1 MASEFTRKVQKIK
14 DILKFNSM
22 LADDGD
28 VLLTKDGEVY
38 TQVNGK
44 VKQLSNPNYGKDNAN
59 KILSVSD
66 TGDAVPIP
74 MPNAGDVLD
83 KDNTFTGSNTF
94 NKKIIAP
101 AGIQG
106 NADSANMLNTRT
118 ATFTDF
124 AKVATNMNTYSGQ
137 WCVGSNVVAN
147 SPVAGMTYYLIE
159 VIPDNTVKS
168 GIIRISQYG
177 YTGNYYY
184 NIVNGGVLST
194 WNKVTKDS
202 QVMHNSGNETA
213 SGDKTFNGQTT
224 LLNGNFGLRVTNSGI
239 FKTTDAGN
247 TWAAL

>member
-14 DILKFNSM
+14 DILKFNSV

-74 MPNAGDVLD
+74 MPNSGDILD
-83 KDNTFTGSNTF
+83 KDNTFTGINTF
-94 NKKIIAP
+94 KKLINGGLASNK
-101 AGIQG
+101 
-106 NADSANMLNTRT
+106 
-118 ATFTDF
+118 ATFTKFSD
-124 AKVATNMNTYSGQ
+124 VSSNMFKYSGEWYVWGDNIEDSPLRKNWLQ
-137 WCVGSNVVAN
+137 VSINSSENNAGIIRLTSYSDNRIAFGVVN
-147 SPVAGMTYYLIE
+147 GGHIDWHILID
-159 VIPDNTVKS
+159 DNTV
-168 GIIRISQYG
+168 
-177 YTGNYYY
+177 
-184 NIVNGGVLST
+184 L
-194 WNKVTKDS
+194 
-202 QVMHNSGNETA
+202 HNSGNETS

-239 FKTTDAGN
+239 LKTTDAGN
-247 TWAAL
+247 TWVAL

>member
-74 MPNAGDVLD
+74 MPTSDDILS
-83 KDNTFTGSNTF
+83 KDNTFTGT
-94 NKKIIAP
+94 NKFTKPID
-101 AGIQG
+101 GSLLTSV
-106 NADSANMLNTRT
+106 D
-118 ATFTDF
+118 TFTKF
-124 AKVATNMNTYSGQ
+124 ADVAQNMPKYAGYTSSGTGYITDMPYPGWAVIHVQPRGNDLKTGIINLSYTNIGITINGHVNNGTIS
-137 WCVGSNVVAN
+137 WEFVAN
-147 SPVAGMTYYLIE
+147 YAS
-159 VIPDNTVKS
+159 VI
-168 GIIRISQYG
+168 
-177 YTGNYYY
+177 
-184 NIVNGGVLST
+184 
-194 WNKVTKDS
+194 NKTDS
-202 QVMHNSGNETA
+202 ETI

-239 FKTTDAGN
+239 VKTTDAGK
-247 TWAAL
+247 TWVAL

>member
-14 DILKFNSM
+14 DILKFNSV

-74 MPNAGDVLD
+74 MPTSDNILG
-83 KDNTFTGSNTF
+83 KNNTFTGDNTF
-94 NKKIIAP
+94 NRQINGSFK
-101 AGIQG
+101 
-106 NADSANMLNTRT
+106 TRN

-124 AKVATNMNTYSGQ
+124 ATVTSDMEKYAGLWVVDNKSVTGAP
-137 WCVGSNVVAN
+137 VGAKNYIV
-147 SPVAGMTYYLIE
+147 E
-159 VIPDNTVKS
+159 VIPGSWS
-168 GIIRISQYG
+168 GNGVIFISS
-177 YTGNYYY
+177 YTTEDVYVSRVDGGLKLWFKLSNDTKVLH
-184 NIVNGGVLST
+184 NI
-194 WNKVTKDS
+194 
-202 QVMHNSGNETA
+202 GNETS

-224 LLNGNFGLRVTNSGI
+224 LLNGNFGLRVTNTGI
-239 FKTTDAGN
+239 VKTTDAGN
-247 TWAAL
+247 TWVAL